1 MSNKILLDNAI
12 ASRIS
17 AIKYCNNIL
26 NGQVDFLTRKR
37 FVNSLHNSIELFLK
51 QIMIDNLGY

>member
-12 ASRIS
+12 ASWIS

-26 NGQVDFLTRKR
+26 NGQVDF
-37 FVNSLHNSIELFLK
+37 
-51 QIMIDNLGY
+51 